1 MIGLSVTT
9 RKAASNNISFSENNS
24 VVTHTSSLAQYFV
37 RSRGNIKLNVNYENN
52 QQRVRFSKERE
63 TEAISEIKPINTL
76 FSDGSHGSGLFGTN
90 QSNLHRISEEDKG
103 LATAPKEQDQ
113 RETDQ

>member
-1 MIGLSVTT
+1 MSVTN
-9 RKAASNNISFSENNS
+9 RKAASTNISFPENNC
-24 VVTHTSSLAQYFV
+24 VVTHTSSLAQNLV
-37 RSRGNIKLNVNYENN
+37 RSRGKNTLNVNYENN

-90 QSNLHRISEEDKG
+90 QSNLRPWSR
-103 LATAPKEQDQ
+103 TAMKSGQNL
-113 RETDQ
+113 